1 MVPKLLRANDVAV
14 DPQHS
19 VIVRGCSPLAIR
31 PRCGNVY
38 QVDSSVARGVLL
50 RYFLAERDR
59 DVDAAMATVS
69 AHPSWLLPNRR
80 VEGPD
85 AVRDLYQRSLPLLP
99 EGWFDENIRA
109 LDDSQ
114 ITHWG
119 DAHCVIEYSDEY
131 AMHRGWVMVIHFDDD
146 GMIRSENAYPPPGSS
161 LPTNRGA
168 EFESLPGV
176 VRRS

>member
-1 MVPKLLRANDVAV
+1 M
-14 DPQHS
+14 
-19 VIVRGCSPLAIR
+19 AIR

-38 QVDSSVARGVLL
+38 RVDSSVAREVLL
-50 RYFLAERDR
+50 RHFLAERER
-59 DVDAAMATVS
+59 DVDTAMATVS

-80 VEGPD
+80 VEGRD
-85 AVRDLYQRSLPLLP
+85 AVRALYERSMPLLP
-99 EGWFDENIRA
+99 EGWFDESIRA

-168 EFESLPGV
+168 DFEGLPGV
-176 VRRS
+176 VPHS